1 VERSVKM
8 RTRGRRL
15 NNIFK
20 RRHGDHRQFAANC
33 AGRLGKF

>member
-1 VERSVKM
+1 VERSAEM

-15 NNIFK
+15 NNIFM
-20 RRHGDHRQFAANC
+20 RRRGDRRQFAANC